1 MPTDWTFPAIVM
13 EAVAKLSPFWQ
24 EIAANLKKGNLF
36 LSAGQY
42 TVTLDSKPIIG
53 PYPEIPSLYLSV
65 GYSGHG
71 VMGSP
76 DGGRLAVDL
85 ITGRVSDAEN
95 PFSYGRFA
103 KGLVALTGEKMVR

>member
-1 MPTDWTFPAIVM
+1 
-13 EAVAKLSPFWQ
+13 L
-24 EIAANLKKGNLF
+24 N
-36 LSAGQY
+36 
-42 TVTLDSKPIIG
+42 
-53 PYPEIPSLYLSV
+53 V